1 VSADLST
8 KYLGLSL
15 PHPIVV
21 SACPLTESADDLRRL
36 EDAGAA
42 AAVFPSLFE
51 EQIEHEEHEIF
62 RLRATGAESSAEAS
76 GYFPDLDDY
85 NVGPA
90 EYLRRIEAGRKA
102 VSMPLVGSLNGAS
115 RGGWTRYARSIE
127 DAGAHALE
135 LNVHSVVVDPASSAA
150 DVERELVELV
160 GDVCRTVRIPVA
172 VKLGPHFTALPHL
185 ARQIVGAGAKGLVLF
200 NRFVQP
206 DIDLETLAIAPRLVL
221 STPFEMRLALMWIA
235 TLRDQTSASLGAT
248 GGAHSAED
256 VVKLLLAGADAVL
269 VASVLY
275 RRGPSA
281 LASLKQGLAEW
292 LDAHEYRSVEQMKG
306 SVSRE
311 RCANPEDYRRV
322 NYMKTLVSFSAPLA

>member
-1 VSADLST
+1 MSADLST
-8 KYLGLSL
+8 NYLGLAL

-51 EQIEHEEHEIF
+51 EQIEHEEEEIF
-62 RLRATGAESSAEAS
+62 RLRESAAESSAEAS

-90 EYLRRIEAGRKA
+90 EYLRRIEAARKA
-102 VSMPLVGSLNGAS
+102 VAMPLIGSLNGAS
-115 RGGWTRYARSIE
+115 RGGWTRYARLIE
-127 DAGAHALE
+127 DAGAQALE
-135 LNVHSVVVDPASSAA
+135 LNVHSVAVDPAASAA
-150 DVERELVELV
+150 DVEQEIIDLV
-160 GDVCRTVRIPVA
+160 GEVCGTVRIPVA
-172 VKLGPHFTALPHL
+172 VKLGPHFTALPHF
-185 ARQIVGAGAKGLVLF
+185 ARRIVDAGAKGLVLF

-206 DIDLETLAIAPRLVL
+206 DIDLETLEIAPRLVL
-221 STPFEMRLALMWIA
+221 STPLEMRAALMWIA
-235 TLRDQTSASLGAT
+235 ILRDQTRASLGAS
-248 GGAHSAED
+248 GGAHSSDE
-256 VVKLLLAGADAVL
+256 VVKFLLAGADAVL

-281 LASLKQGLAEW
+281 ITSLKQGLAGW
-292 LDAHEYRSVEQMKG
+292 LEAHEYRSVEQMKG

-311 RCANPEDYRRV
+311 RCSNPDDYRRV